1 MSRWWGSPERLR
13 IELRPFEIVL
23 SQQRAGFPRTRKATS
38 ERIAVT
44 GNSDDSQNEP
54 WRACLNATIAALRS
68 KTRTGVQVDVV
79 LSSHF
84 VRYALVPWSEN
95 IVRDSERLAF
105 ARLILRNVYG
115 ASADAWEVCLDEQP
129 AGQSSFACAIDRAL
143 LTGLA
148 GAIAAAG
155 ARLGEVTPVLA
166 DCINRHRRLLKDRQF
181 CLAHAEPGRVTLAF
195 RSDMGWQSVRA
206 RRVDGSLTDML
217 PSVLKQEATAG
228 SALAGGVLYLC
239 APQLPDVATPNIAGW
254 RIVMLAQDDDAF
266 VVPPAR
272 ELASQQI

>member
-1 MSRWWGSPERLR
+1 MSRWWGNSEGLR

-23 SQQRAGFPRTRKATS
+23 TQRPGFSRTRKATS
-38 ERIAVT
+38 ECIAVT
-44 GNSDDSQNEP
+44 GGGDDSQNEP
-54 WRACLNATIAALRS
+54 WRACLNATIAALHS
-68 KTRTGVQVDVV
+68 KPRAGVQVDVV

-115 ASADAWEVCLDEQP
+115 ANADAWEVCLDEQP
-129 AGQSSFACAIDRAL
+129 AGQSSFACAVDRAL
-143 LTGLA
+143 LAGLSA
-148 GAIAAAG
+148 AVSAAG

-195 RSDMGWQSVRA
+195 RSHLGWQSVRG
-206 RRVDGSLTDML
+206 RRFDGSLTDTL

-228 SALAGGVLYLC
+228 SAQVGGVLYLC
-239 APQLPDVATPNIAGW
+239 APQLTTVAAPAIPGW
-254 RIVMLAQDDDAF
+254 RIVMLADVEGTQSL
-266 VVPPAR
+266 PPAR

>member
-1 MSRWWGSPERLR
+1 VSRWWGSSERLR
-13 IELRPFEIVL
+13 IELRPSEIVL
-23 SQQRAGFPRTRKATS
+23 TQRAGFSRTRKAAS
-38 ERIAVT
+38 ERVVVT
-44 GNSDDSQNEP
+44 GSSDDSQDEP
-54 WRACLNATIAALRS
+54 WRACLNATMAALRS
-68 KTRTGVQVDVV
+68 KPRTGIQIDVV

-115 ASADAWEVCLDEQP
+115 ANADAWEVCLDEQP
-129 AGQSSFACAIDRAL
+129 AGQSSFACAVDRAL
-143 LTGLA
+143 LAGLY

-166 DCINRHRRLLKDRQF
+166 DCINRHRRLLKDRAF

-195 RSDMGWQSVRA
+195 RSNLGWQSVRG
-206 RRVDGSLTDML
+206 RRVDGSLTDTL

-228 SALAGGVLYLC
+228 SAVAGGVLYLC
-239 APQLPDVATPNIAGW
+239 APQLGSVATPAIPGW
-254 RIVMLAQDDDAF
+254 RIVMLADDEGAHSS
-266 VVPPAR
+266 PPAR
-272 ELASQQI
+272 ELASQRI